1 MKLSILWIAILVF
14 SPIILLAQG
23 NDGKMEI
30 TIHSGFSF
38 LDADERVETPPCII
52 CRDAPPFPF
61 VFVNEKSMNGSF
73 LFGVKAGYYLNQKME
88 VEGAFAIAPNHE
100 VTEINDIFCPPGEL
114 CPLIDEIPLLIPSFL
129 NQTNAV
135 SYQYDANFVYNFT
148 ETNVKPFVTFGI
160 GAVTT
165 DLLLENQ
172 TDFALNFGGGAKFY
186 FKNLGL
192 RVEVND
198 HVMPDY
204 FLTGKTEHDVQVQYG
219 FLFRLP

>member
-1 MKLSILWIAILVF
+1 MKFSILWIAILLFFPV
-14 SPIILLAQG
+14 ILLAQS
-23 NDGKMEI
+23 NDGKVEI
-30 TIHSGFSF
+30 TIHSGLSF
-38 LDADERVETPPCII
+38 LDAGERVETPPCIF

-61 VFVNEKSMNGSF
+61 VFVNEISMDGSF
-73 LFGVKAGYYLNQKME
+73 LFGVKAGYYLNEKME

-100 VTEINDIFCPPGEL
+100 VKEASNIFCPDGEI
-114 CPLIDEIPLLIPSFL
+114 CPLTPDLPVFIPSFL
-129 NQTNAV
+129 SQTDAV

-165 DLLLENQ
+165 DLSLENQ

-186 FKNLGL
+186 FKNVGI

-198 HVMPDY
+198 HVMPDH